1 MYVRTSSGNMAPVG
15 QFVTLTKT
23 YGPEILSRFNLF
35 SCISVNASAAQGYS
49 SGDAIQAVQEVA
61 KETLPSGYGF
71 EFGGTSREEASS
83 GTSIMIIF
91 IICILFV
98 YIILCSLYE
107 SLFIPLAVMLSI
119 PFGLAGS
126 FLFARIFGV
135 ENNIYMQ
142 TGLIMLIGLLAKTA
156 ILLTEYASE
165 RRKHGMSIAQA
176 ALPPASDPDD
186 CADDDYRSVPAGGSH
201 RCRSQRKYF
210 ARRGNGGRYADRNGS
225 LTVCRPRAV
234 YHFPDH
240 RGESDAETA
249 YRRQSG

>member
-1 MYVRTSSGNMAPVG
+1 MPFYS
-15 QFVTLTKT
+15 TKT

-126 FLFARIFGV
+126 FL
-135 ENNIYMQ
+135 
-142 TGLIMLIGLLAKTA
+142 KT
-156 ILLTEYASE
+156 TFTC
-165 RRKHGMSIAQA
+165 RR
-176 ALPPASDPDD
+176 ALSCSSA
-186 CADDDYRSVPAGGSH
+186 YW
-201 RCRSQRKYF
+201 QR
-210 ARRGNGGRYADRNGS
+210 
-225 LTVCRPRAV
+225 P
-234 YHFPDH
+234 
-240 RGESDAETA
+240 
-249 YRRQSG
+249 QSC